1 MEFMKHK
8 FIFLLL
14 VLSSFQLMA
23 IGFNAKECLDAQFE
37 ASTTGKGSL
46 FGLLKQDLNIDK
58 KDCVLTIKDKKYFF
72 IETTWKVD
80 ICREP
85 IHLKVEKYKNTSVFK
100 KERKCT
106 QDSSGEFCQKT
117 EELLNIIRDIGLIF
131 AQGNRQSLDSAHGKT
146 YCTYL
151 LLKEYLNS
159 DSVFVSNQEQVYI
172 DGLESNAS
180 IGNGVMLDIGNI
192 EKEVE
197 ENPAFNE
204 TPESSGQMDDTS
216 VEPTGSF

>member
-1 MEFMKHK
+1 
-8 FIFLLL
+8 
-14 VLSSFQLMA
+14 MA
-23 IGFNAKECLDAQFE
+23 SGYNAKECLDAQFE

-58 KDCVLTIKDKKYFF
+58 NDCVLTIKDKKYFF
-72 IETTWKVD
+72 IETIWKVD

-85 IHLKVEKYKNTSVFK
+85 IHLKVEKFKNTSVFK
-100 KERKCT
+100 KERKCS
-106 QDSSGEFCQKT
+106 QDAGSEFCQKT
-117 EELLNIIRDIGLIF
+117 DELLDIIRDIGLIF

-146 YCTYL
+146 YCAYL

-172 DGLESNAS
+172 DGLDSNAS
-180 IGNGVMLDIGNI
+180 IGNGVILDIGTI
-192 EKEVE
+192 EKQVE
-197 ENPAFNE
+197 QNPDFNE
-204 TPESSGQMDDTS
+204 SMDSTDQVNETS

>member
-1 MEFMKHK
+1 MN
-8 FIFLLL
+8 
-14 VLSSFQLMA
+14 SS
-23 IGFNAKECLDAQFE
+23 
-37 ASTTGKGSL
+37 
-46 FGLLKQDLNIDK
+46 
-58 KDCVLTIKDKKYFF
+58 Y
-72 IETTWKVD
+72 
-80 ICREP
+80 
-85 IHLKVEKYKNTSVFK
+85 FK